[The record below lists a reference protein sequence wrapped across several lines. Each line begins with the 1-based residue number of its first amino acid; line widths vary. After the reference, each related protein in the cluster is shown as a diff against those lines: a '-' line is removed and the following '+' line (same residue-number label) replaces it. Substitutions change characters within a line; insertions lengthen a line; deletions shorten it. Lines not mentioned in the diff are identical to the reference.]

1 MVKGSAMRGSS
12 ILFKSVLRSP
22 GGASRRAES
31 VCCQATA
38 LDVETSARCFGC
50 LSQGNFLMIDQNDLI
65 TARSAVLLSTLPQ
78 EVTASILQ
86 RASVRSYGRGETIF
100 VQGDVSEY
108 IFVVLE
114 GWIKLFRITPTG
126 AEAVVGVFT
135 KGRSFGEAIAF
146 ENIPYPVTAEAVT
159 EARLLLVKTSVL
171 SALMRERPEIAMAV
185 VSSTFRHLHALVAQV
200 EQLKAHTGAQ
210 RVAEFLLELC
220 NARTGA
226 CTITLPYDKS
236 LIAGRLGMQPPSL
249 SRAFNKLEEV
259 GVRIAHNQAEILD
272 VAKLRAY
279 MLEDRSAPWRKG
291 E

>member
-1 MVKGSAMRGSS
+1 M
-12 ILFKSVLRSP
+12 
-22 GGASRRAES
+22 
-31 VCCQATA
+31 
-38 LDVETSARCFGC
+38 LDK
-50 LSQGNFLMIDQNDLI
+50 NDLN
-65 TARSAVLLSTLPQ
+65 TARGAVLLSSLPV
-78 EVTASILQ
+78 EASTAILQ
-86 RASVRSYGRGETIF
+86 RALVRPYRRGETIF
-100 VQGDVSEY
+100 CQGDVSEN
-108 IFVVLE
+108 IFVVLD
-114 GWIKLFRITPTG
+114 GWVKLFRITPTG

-146 ENIPYPVTAEAVT
+146 EDMPYPVTAEAVT
-159 EARLLLVKTSVL
+159 DARLLLVRTSVV
-171 SALMRERPEIAMAV
+171 SSMMRERPEIAMAI

-220 NARTGA
+220 DAQKGA

-259 GVRIAHNQAEILD
+259 GVKISQNQAEVAD
-272 VAKLRAY
+272 VARLRDY